1 MEDDYNP
8 DGFGPYPRMPRASA
22 LDRLVT
28 RRSDALVAALPAA
41 LDGEVAS
48 VHAARVASRRLRE
61 VLPVL
66 RGHRDTGQLRWLRR
80 HIRAITRALGPV
92 RELDV
97 AVGLV
102 DERAAAQGA
111 SRLATAA
118 LREALVTERLRR
130 REEMLRV
137 LTRRHVGEVTR
148 HLAALGSGGDE
159 TPGAESALVRSRR
172 RVEARAGRLQ
182 HAILEAGAL
191 YVPARLHEVRIAA
204 KQLRY
209 AAEVEHELR
218 RRRPGVALARL
229 KAVQEVLGD
238 QHDLV
243 IVLEHARA
251 VPEASRSRRAAAALE
266 KFITALDL
274 DARRC
279 HAKYMAA
286 RDRLVAAAETLAA
299 SPRARRRPTR

>member
-1 MEDDYNP
+1 
-8 DGFGPYPRMPRASA
+8 MPRASA

-66 RGHRDTGQLRWLRR
+66 RGHRDAGQLRWLRR
-80 HIRAITRALGPV
+80 HVRDITRALGPV

-97 AVGLV
+97 AIGLV
-102 DERAAAQGA
+102 DGRTTARGPT
-111 SRLATAA
+111 RLATAG
-118 LREALVTERLRR
+118 LREALVEERRRR

-137 LTRRHVGEVTR
+137 MTRRHIAEVTR
-148 HLAALGSGGDE
+148 HLAAIGSGGE
-159 TPGAESALVRSRR
+159 ESPGAESALARSRR
-172 RVEARAGRLQ
+172 RVVARAGRLQ
-182 HAILEAGAL
+182 HAMLEAGAL
-191 YVPARLHEVRIAA
+191 YMPARLHEVRIAA

-209 AAEVEHELR
+209 AAEVEYELR
-218 RRRPGVALARL
+218 RRRPGSALARL
-229 KAVQEVLGD
+229 KAAQEVLGD

-251 VPEASRSRRAAAALE
+251 LPPGASGSRRAAAALE
-266 KFITALDL
+266 KFITGLDL
-274 DARRC
+274 EARRC
-279 HAKYMAA
+279 HAKYMAT
-286 RDRLVAAAETLAA
+286 RDSLVAAAATLAA
-299 SPRARRRPTR
+299 PPRVRRRPSS